1 MYIFR
6 VYLTLWTIVHYC
18 DICTSVGHVLDSNPD
33 MPILLAGDMNFDV
46 DAGSKGFLIFKHW
59 MAEYNHLP
67 IYTQVPFVV
76 EWGWR

>member
-1 MYIFR
+1 
-6 VYLTLWTIVHYC
+6 
-18 DICTSVGHVLDSNPD
+18 